1 MSDCTDTMS
10 LRGHLGSGPLEGFA
24 TLLSAG
30 VIRVAR
36 FGDRVAATGLNH
48 LLLWRERVRQR
59 QALSGLNDRMRRDIG
74 LSASDIHRESTKP
87 FWIS

>member
-1 MSDCTDTMS
+1 MTDCTDTMS

-24 TLLSAG
+24 TWLFTG

-36 FGDRVAATGLNH
+36 FGDRCTVSAVS
-48 LLLWRERVRQR
+48 LLLVWRERVRQR
-59 QALSGLNDRMRRDIG
+59 QALVGLDARMRRDIG
-74 LSASDIHRESTKP
+74 LGVADIHRESTKP

>member
-24 TLLSAG
+24 TWLSGG
-30 VIRVAR
+30 VIRLAR
-36 FGDRVAATGLNH
+36 FGDRVTVNCLSH

-59 QALSGLNDRMRRDIG
+59 QALVGLNDRMRRDIG
-74 LSASDIHRESTKP
+74 LSAADIHRESTKP
-87 FWIS
+87 FWMQ

>member
-24 TLLSAG
+24 TWLSAV

-36 FGDRVAATGLNH
+36 FGDRVAVAGLTH
-48 LLLWRERVRQR
+48 LLLWRERARQR
-59 QALSGLNDRMRRDIG
+59 QALVGLNDRMRRDIG
-74 LSASDIHRESTKP
+74 LSGADIHRESTKP
-87 FWIS
+87 FWVS